1 MEDGKILVKK
11 LPWRSESKCGCSIHM
26 HMHTLAE
33 SDDTFLLYTE
43 LDQLVEKLDTFA
55 LEAAK
60 SKKNFIPD
68 RVEHVIVT
76 QPSTVPPPPDAP
88 NWALKPE

>member
-1 MEDGKILVKK
+1 MHG
-11 LPWRSESKCGCSIHM
+11 SYKC
-26 HMHTLAE
+26 MHTHLQNLMIHL
-33 SDDTFLLYTE
+33 FLLYTE

-60 SKKNFIPD
+60 SKKDFVPN
-68 RVEHVIVT
+68 RVEHVIAA

-88 NWALKPE
+88 N